1 DRNALELVGSRVQL
15 IGENERVT
23 AEGVRLAQKASKNQ
37 ASQIFCN
44 SMTKQ
49 YDRLASVA
57 PAFAQLR
64 NCMDMAIVAAYIQNQ
79 DFYGQSGH
87 FFDFFSDES
96 EFPVESYEQPKQVET
111 AVNAVWKGNRL
122 MTPIGGGVE
131 INAAK
136 AVSKD
141 VVKVDE
147 NGSLAQAQKQL
158 GGVDLADGQ
167 WWWD

>member
-1 DRNALELVGSRVQL
+1 
-15 IGENERVT
+15 
-23 AEGVRLAQKASKNQ
+23 
-37 ASQIFCN
+37 
-44 SMTKQ
+44 
-49 YDRLASVA
+49 
-57 PAFAQLR
+57 
-64 NCMDMAIVAAYIQNQ
+64 
-79 DFYGQSGH
+79 
-87 FFDFFSDES
+87 
-96 EFPVESYEQPKQVET
+96 
-111 AVNAVWKGNRL
+111 

>member
-1 DRNALELVGSRVQL
+1 
-15 IGENERVT
+15 
-23 AEGVRLAQKASKNQ
+23 
-37 ASQIFCN
+37 
-44 SMTKQ
+44 
-49 YDRLASVA
+49 
-57 PAFAQLR
+57 
-64 NCMDMAIVAAYIQNQ
+64 MAIVAAYIQNQ